1 MICSCERHQTLAQ
14 VKQRDEHR
22 IVGASSG
29 APEDIMGGVGLQ
41 GHAMFSTRR
50 DFNVQVCDC
59 QPETAFDS
67 AFARRDLC
75 LLQKGAPVL

>member
-1 MICSCERHQTLAQ
+1 M
-14 VKQRDEHR
+14 
-22 IVGASSG
+22 GASSG

-41 GHAMFSTRR
+41 GHAMFSTRM

-59 QPETAFDS
+59 QPETAFDY
-67 AFARRDLC
+67 ALARRDSC